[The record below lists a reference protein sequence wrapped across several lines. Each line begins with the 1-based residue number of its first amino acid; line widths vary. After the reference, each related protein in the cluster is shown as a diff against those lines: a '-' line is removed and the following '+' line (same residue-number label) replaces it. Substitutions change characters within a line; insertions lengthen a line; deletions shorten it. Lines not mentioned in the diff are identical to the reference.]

1 MTIKIAYSEAYH
13 HPLPENHR
21 FPMEKYSLIPQQ
33 LLYEGTFSQENFF
46 KPELFDSNV
55 ISAVHDKNYINR
67 LNSGRLLKN
76 EERRIGFPWS
86 PELIRR
92 EEHITFGT
100 IQTALYAQEY
110 GISFNVAG
118 GTHHAYRDRGEG
130 FCIYNDIAVASQY
143 LLDRRKV
150 KQVLVVD
157 LDVHQGNGT
166 AKIFEQDTRVYTFS
180 MHSAENYPLRKEK
193 SDLDIALHN
202 NVTDKEYLDSL
213 RYHLKNL
220 IDKVKPDIIFFQS
233 GVDILEND
241 LLGKLGISKEGI
253 RERDAI
259 VLQNARQK
267 DIPIAT
273 SMGGGYSPSIRNIVE
288 AHCNTYRLAKDI
300 FS

>member
-1 MTIKIAYSEAYH
+1 MTIKIAYSEEYH

-33 LLYEGTFSQENFF
+33 LLYEGTFSHDSFF
-46 KPELFDSNV
+46 IPKRFDPQV
-55 ISAVHDKNYINR
+55 ISAIHDKNYINR
-67 LNSGRLLKN
+67 LNSGKLLKR

-100 IQTALYAQEY
+100 IQTALYAMEY

-143 LLDRRKV
+143 LLDRSKV
-150 KQVLVVD
+150 KQILVVD

-166 AKIFEQDTRVYTFS
+166 AKIFEKDTRVYTFS
-180 MHSAENYPLRKEK
+180 MHNANNYPLHKEN
-193 SDLDIALHN
+193 SDLDIALN
-202 NVTDKEYLDSL
+202 NDITDKEYLDLL
-213 RYHLKNL
+213 RYNLKNL
-220 IDKVKPDIIFFQS
+220 INKVKPDIIFFQS

-241 LLGKLGISKEGI
+241 RLGKLSISKEGI

-259 VLQNARQK
+259 VLQNASLN
-267 DIPIAT
+267 DIPIAA
-273 SMGGGYSPSIRNIVE
+273 SMGGGYSPYLRHIVD
-288 AHCNTYRLAKDI
+288 AHCNTYRLARDI
-300 FS
+300 FC